1 MTKKTFKANKAV
13 NLKNFITKL
22 YLKINKKQN
31 DRKCTRQY
39 KKTIFNSDDLFILIN
54 QRIRINRTAWQI
66 HAVMQMGG
74 SGFGVAGFADVA
86 DGLAGADFVVK
97 PQAGVAAQMGVIM
110 PRARPLDADEF
121 AAQPVAADFGNHAVG
136 GAAHGGAGG
145 GEDVRAF
152 VAAAAT
158 AGGAPGIGKPLAF
171 NRIDQALRRGR
182 VLRAQAGDFAN
193 GLFRRGAGSQ
203 EGGGCKQRQT
213 ADVDGFRH
221 GGSVVIIVWQAA

>member
-74 SGFGVAGFADVA
+74 SGFGVAGFADIA
-86 DGLAGADFVVK
+86 DDLSFFHAVVQADAGEFVEVGIIV
-97 PQAGVAAQMGVIM
+97 PC
-110 PRARPLDADEF
+110 ARPLDTDDF
-121 AAQPVAADFGNHAVG
+121 ATQSVAPDFGDDTGRRTAYRRVFLGENIHAFMS
-136 GAAHGGAGG
+136 APL
-145 GEDVRAF
+145 
-152 VAAAAT
+152 T
-158 AGGAPGIGKPLAF
+158 ARCAPSVVKTLAF
-171 NRIDQALRRGR
+171 NRIEQALRRR
-182 VLRAQAGDFAN
+182 R
-193 GLFRRGAGSQ
+193 LFRPQFGNFDVRARQ
-203 EGGGCKQRQT
+203 LFGGT
-213 ADVDGFRH
+213 ARE
-221 GGSVVIIVWQAA
+221 

>member
-74 SGFGVAGFADVA
+74 SGFGVAGFADIA
-86 DGLAGADFVVK
+86 DDLSFFHTFIQADAGKFVEVGIVVPCARLLAALLAGNIRH
-97 PQAGVAAQMGVIM
+97 PLLIIMLCHIAAFI
-110 PRARPLDADEF
+110 
-121 AAQPVAADFGNHAVG
+121 
-136 GAAHGGAGG
+136 
-145 GEDVRAF
+145 
-152 VAAAAT
+152 AT
-158 AGGAPGIGKPLAF
+158 I
-171 NRIDQALRRGR
+171 NTH
-182 VLRAQAGDFAN
+182 
-193 GLFRRGAGSQ
+193 LFS
-203 EGGGCKQRQT
+203 
-213 ADVDGFRH
+213 
-221 GGSVVIIVWQAA
+221 S